1 MEIIERANL
10 KSYND
15 KKGMLLELATV
26 TAIKNIPL
34 LPIKTSQFN
43 EYYQKDHGKG
53 PDVLFEF
60 GDDKKIG
67 CIECKNVNNDYLVF
81 QSWFDDKVYTRFF
94 PMYKGLDAYILV
106 ISQFKTSPPELA
118 SKLRKQYHIVDVG
131 FQIIDQETY
140 DKAIPII
147 ENKLRILIECLN
159 HNLLGLKKGYRP
171 C

>member
-10 KSYND
+10 ESRND
-15 KKGMLLELATV
+15 KLGMMLEWATV
-26 TAIKNIPL
+26 KALKNIPL
-34 LPIKTSQFN
+34 YTSKTSQFN
-43 EYYQKDHGKG
+43 EFYQKDHGKG

-60 GDDKKIG
+60 GNDKKIG
-67 CIECKNVNNDYLVF
+67 CIECKNVNNNFLVF

-94 PMYKGLDAYILV
+94 PMYKGLAAYIVV

-118 SKLRKQYHIVDVG
+118 SKLKQQYHILDVG
-131 FQIIDQETY
+131 FQIIDKKTFHA
-140 DKAIPII
+140 AIPII

-159 HNLLGLKKGYRP
+159 NNPTGLKKGYRP